1 MSALLTIEGV
11 SMRFGAYQALD
22 RIDLAIQQGEFVALL
37 GPSGCGKS
45 TLLKSIAGFL
55 QPESGRILIDGQDV
69 SRLPAHRR
77 PLNTVF
83 QNYALFPHMTV
94 LENIIMAPV
103 SVKKQPRAEAIA
115 QAEQLLLKVGL
126 LDKIDAYPNSL

>member
-1 MSALLTIEGV
+1 MSVLLTIEGV

-37 GPSGCGKS
+37 GPSGCGKT

-83 QNYALFPHMTV
+83 QNYA
-94 LENIIMAPV
+94 PV
-103 SVKKQPRAEAIA
+103 SYTHLAFRAILAWTA
-115 QAEQLLLKVGL
+115 A
-126 LDKIDAYPNSL
+126 AMSTPS